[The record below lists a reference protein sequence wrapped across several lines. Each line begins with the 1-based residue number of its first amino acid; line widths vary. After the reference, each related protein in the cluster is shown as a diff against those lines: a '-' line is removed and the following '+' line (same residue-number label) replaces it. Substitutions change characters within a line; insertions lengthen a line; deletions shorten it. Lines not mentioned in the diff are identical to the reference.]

1 MLRRAAVARVEGEVD
16 EGAELDE
23 PGLVLRDAVADLHG
37 RVDRGR
43 RALERRKVV
52 QVRDRRRVLHPREEL
67 LRGDSERAAHM
78 AAHVAG
84 GRAGRRSAAVLAE
97 SAFRTLLPPTI
108 IAAIPE
114 TYKKR

>member
-1 MLRRAAVARVEGEVD
+1 MLRCGWWVD
-16 EGAELDE
+16 GGKCE
-23 PGLVLRDAVADLHG
+23 
-37 RVDRGR
+37 
-43 RALERRKVV
+43 
-52 QVRDRRRVLHPREEL
+52 EEL

-97 SAFRTLLPPTI
+97 SALCTLLPPTI